1 MEVRWLQH
9 HASNTGAMDSIP
21 GWGTKILH
29 AAGVRGQEWGQK
41 EERRGR
47 GKVSKKRKQHVSE
60 GKNKGCWGPGRQ
72 AAGRGSE

>member
-9 HASNTGAMDSIP
+9 HASNTGAVDSIP

-41 EERRGR
+41 EKRRGR

-60 GKNKGCWGPGRQ
+60 GKKQGVLGPRK
-72 AAGRGSE
+72 AGSWAGQ